1 MVKNG
6 YAPMVKDD
14 HKNGHNNVCE
24 WLRMAKI
31 MAIRMVVRMVENGC
45 LVIAKGYTPMKMI
58 HSP

>member
-1 MVKNG
+1 
-6 YAPMVKDD
+6 MVKDD
-14 HKNGHNNVCE
+14 HKNGHNNACE